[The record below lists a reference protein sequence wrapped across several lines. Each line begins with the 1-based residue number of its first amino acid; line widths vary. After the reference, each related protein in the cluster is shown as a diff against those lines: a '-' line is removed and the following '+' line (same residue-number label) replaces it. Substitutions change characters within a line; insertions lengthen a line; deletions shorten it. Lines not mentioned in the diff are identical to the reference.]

1 MTLSGKS
8 DSFCRLR
15 RRKPFRFS
23 SARVFELR
31 MPAGAENRDPY
42 PAGEYNRRLLE
53 RAEKGMVADELV
65 DDKELELEP
74 ELVSA

>member
-1 MTLSGKS
+1 MT
-8 DSFCRLR
+8 
-15 RRKPFRFS
+15 
-23 SARVFELR
+23 
-31 MPAGAENRDPY
+31 AGAEKRDPY

-65 DDKELELEP
+65 DGKELELEP